1 MGFGGISIWQLLII
15 LAIVLVLFGTK
26 RLKNIGSDLGGAV
39 KGFKKAVTDE
49 EKKAEQQKLEQNEEK
64 VIEGL
69 VEKAVLRVFNRY
81 YQADSLQSVVDAFAE
96 GITAEAS
103 DLMPSASYTNLAA
116 RLEGLDQAARV
127 VATDGR
133 PEAMASAV
141 EFVLEGLYVNRKIQK
156 TKGTGRYSYGR

>member
-64 VIEGL
+64 VIEG
-69 VEKAVLRVFNRY
+69 EAVS
-81 YQADSLQSVVDAFAE
+81 DKDANK
-96 GITAEAS
+96 
-103 DLMPSASYTNLAA
+103 DK
-116 RLEGLDQAARV
+116 DKV
-127 VATDGR
+127 
-133 PEAMASAV
+133 
-141 EFVLEGLYVNRKIQK
+141 
-156 TKGTGRYSYGR
+156 